1 MNFLNDLD
9 WWKHLATNVGGVLTA
24 ILGFL
29 SILNLHF
36 DWFSPGSIDA
46 FTAIIVAIGTLF
58 VGSFSTIVNTYLTK
72 HSKEKASPKE
82 RASALTV
89 LISLF
94 NLIASLVRF
103 FRCFFN

>member
-58 VGSFSTIVNTYLTK
+58 VGSFSTVVNTYLTK
-72 HSKEKASPKE
+72 RSKEKAKQVAYKYDTE
-82 RASALTV
+82 
-89 LISLF
+89 
-94 NLIASLVRF
+94 LVEKTAKKS
-103 FRCFFN
+103 N

>member
-1 MNFLNDLD
+1 MMKYLSDIE

-46 FTAIIVAIGTLF
+46 FTAIIIAIGTLF

-72 HSKEKASPKE
+72 HSKEKAKQVADKYE
-82 RASALTV
+82 E
-89 LISLF
+89 
-94 NLIASLVRF
+94 LVEKTAQKS
-103 FRCFFN
+103 N